1 MNGVMSWLI
10 RRDPGKIRF
19 TGIVMSMFEEVDPVR
34 DDEVGAR
41 TARLLPGVGGD
52 SECYKY
58 LCCLFSADHL
68 PTAVITGAVIMSS
81 IMV

>member
-1 MNGVMSWLI
+1 
-10 RRDPGKIRF
+10 
-19 TGIVMSMFEEVDPVR
+19 MSMFEEVDPVR

-58 LCCLFSADHL
+58 LCCLFSADHHHL
-68 PTAVITGAVIMSS
+68 HSDHRRSHHVLHHGLTPEQH
-81 IMV
+81 